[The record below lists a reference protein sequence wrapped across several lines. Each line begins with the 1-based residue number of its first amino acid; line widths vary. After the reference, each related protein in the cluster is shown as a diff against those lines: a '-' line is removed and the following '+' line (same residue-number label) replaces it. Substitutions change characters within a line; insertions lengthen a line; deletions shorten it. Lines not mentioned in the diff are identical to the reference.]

1 MDYLWTPWRYRYIAN
16 ASKDERCV
24 FCDALAANEDAETLI
39 VLRAE
44 KNFIILNRYPYTSG
58 HVMVVFYLGF
68 YPLTYVA
75 AVIFMRGEIRRL
87 ATPIWLDG
95 AVASVGTA
103 AACAAFVFE
112 RVLRLTG
119 GNSAATAT
127 NLAYPIGD
135 VLLLSLVVGG
145 STVMSG
151 RRKAPWL
158 LMATGIAINA
168 VGDTAN
174 LFGTSFGASELG
186 YVFNAV
192 AWPTSILA
200 LSMSVWLRPRPSN
213 LRTLRQPALF
223 VIPVLSAACALAVL
237 LVGNLDPTSRLAL
250 GLATAALLLVGIR
263 LVLSVRG
270 MRSLSQER
278 HQQSVTDEL
287 TGLGNRRSLQAV
299 LDAFFADYDPT
310 APQPRSIAFLFLD
323 LNHFKEINDTFG
335 HPVGDKL
342 LRQLGPRMSACLREA
357 DLPIRLGGDEFVV
370 VLVDGDA
377 DYATAVAQR
386 LTDTLAEPFALDTVR
401 VHISA
406 SIGIALAPIHAT
418 DSAGLL
424 WCADVA
430 MYRAKLAGVPFAVY
444 QPDLDRSGNRLLLL
458 DELRTA
464 IDERQLV
471 LHYQPQLDLRTGEI
485 VAVESLL
492 RWDHPRLG
500 LVPPLEFIP
509 LAEEA
514 GLMGSITALVL
525 ADALAQCAAWRRAGS
540 PLSVSVNISP
550 TNLLDPRFTDHVRD
564 LLESHQV
571 PAEALVLE
579 ITETSVISHFEQS
592 RGVIQ
597 ELRDHGIVVSIDDFG
612 AGFTS
617 LAHLS
622 TLAVKELKLDRI
634 FIVALTSGDSGRALD
649 LVRATINLGHAL
661 GLRIVAEG
669 IEDYA
674 TLELLSDLGCD
685 LGQGNFIGEPKPAE
699 QLTFGPVLAG
709 CSRRPT
715 SGPADRL
722 PAHRNVPGP
731 RQCDHCLGR
740 DRGGEEQSLTFVAV
754 QGGEGSE
761 LMARLD
767 ALGDHGHPER
777 VGHRR
782 HGGDDLA
789 VAGAPADLIHETAVD
804 LQDVR
809 VQPLQISERGIAGPE
824 IVQGDAYPNRR
835 QG

>member
-1 MDYLWTPWRYRYIAN
+1 MRISTGSGRSVRDLGSGPDGDKRDGPEHRYHARWSGQGDRARTVLWAAYALMGVLLLGYL
-16 ASKDERCV
+16 AS
-24 FCDALAANEDAETLI
+24 LI
-39 VLRAE
+39 VRGPDWSSQLLDGWLVAGFEMAAAALCITRGLTRRPGRAVALTLGFGLIMWSLGDIALTVE
-44 KNFIILNRYPYTSG
+44 SLGGVTPPTPSLAD
-58 HVMVVFYLGF
+58 VFYLGF

-75 AVIFMRGEIRRL
+75 AVIFMRGEVRRL
-87 ATPIWLDG
+87 ATPSWLDG

-103 AACAAFVFE
+103 SVCAAFVFE
-112 RVLRLTG
+112 RVLHLTG

-168 VGDTAN
+168 VGDSAN
-174 LFGTSFGASELG
+174 LFGTSFGASRLG
-186 YVFNAV
+186 FIFNAI
-192 AWPTSILA
+192 AWPTSILL
-200 LSMSVWLRPRPSN
+200 LSMSVWLRPHPSN
-213 LRTLRQPALF
+213 PQTLRKPALF
-223 VIPVLSAACALAVL
+223 VIPGLSAACALVVL
-237 LVGNLDPTSRLAL
+237 FVGNLHATSRLAL
-250 GLATAALLLVGIR
+250 GLATATLLLVGIR
-263 LVLSVRG
+263 LVVSVRG

-278 HQQSVTDEL
+278 RHQSVTDEL
-287 TGLGNRRSLQAV
+287 TGLGNRRCLHTV
-299 LDAFFADYDPT
+299 LDAFFADYDVT
-310 APQPRSIAFLFLD
+310 AARPRSIAFLFLD

-342 LRQLGPRMSACLREA
+342 LKQLGPRLSACLREA

-377 DYATAVAQR
+377 DYATSVAQR
-386 LTDTLAEPFALDTVR
+386 LTNRLAEPFILDTVR

-406 SIGIALAPIHAT
+406 SIGIALAPTDAT
-418 DSAGLL
+418 DSASLL

-430 MYRAKLAGVPFAVY
+430 MYRAKLAGVPFAIY
-444 QPDLDRSGNRLLLL
+444 QPDLDKSGNRLLLL

-471 LHYQPQLDLRTGEI
+471 SHYQPQLDLRTGEI

-492 RWDHPRLG
+492 RWAHPRLG
-500 LVPPLEFIP
+500 IVPPLEFLS

-514 GLMGSITALVL
+514 GLMGSITTLVL
-525 ADALAQCAAWRRAGS
+525 TDALAQCAAWRRAGN

-550 TNLLDPRFTDHVRD
+550 ANLLDPRFTEVVRD
-564 LLESHQV
+564 LLDSHQV

-579 ITETSVISHFEQS
+579 ITETTVISHFDRAQS
-592 RGVIQ
+592 VTQ

-622 TLAVKELKLDRI
+622 SLAVKELKLDRI
-634 FIVALTSGDSGRALD
+634 FIAGLTGGDSGRALD
-649 LVRATINLGHAL
+649 LVRATIDLGHAL

-685 LGQGNFIGEPKPAE
+685 LGQGNFISMPKPAHR
-699 QLTFGPVLAG
+699 LTFKPKLAA
-709 CSRRPT
+709 RP
-715 SGPADRL
+715 
-722 PAHRNVPGP
+722 
-731 RQCDHCLGR
+731 
-740 DRGGEEQSLTFVAV
+740 
-754 QGGEGSE
+754 
-761 LMARLD
+761 
-767 ALGDHGHPER
+767 
-777 VGHRR
+777 GHRP
-782 HGGDDLA
+782 
-789 VAGAPADLIHETAVD
+789 GAHPTAV
-804 LQDVR
+804 V
-809 VQPLQISERGIAGPE
+809 
-824 IVQGDAYPNRR
+824 
-835 QG
+835 